1 MENQYEI
8 MSIIPVIITLSVAFL
23 KKDIIIALISGIISG
38 MLMLT
43 IETNNIFIGI
53 NAVTDVFKNISTA
66 QTIIFILLIGALVN
80 IIDRSGGV
88 EGTIKF
94 MTERRNIIKSKVGAQ
109 ILTQLIGLLLFID
122 ATSSIIVSST
132 IGSPFF
138 KKYKIPKE
146 KLALIANSTGAPI
159 AWLIPFGG
167 AGALMAGI
175 INDLDIVN
183 GDGFTYV
190 LSAIPYQFYTFM
202 ILIIIFL
209 SIIFNFELGSIKH
222 VDYDIN
228 TESEIKFNS
237 DIENKETSIKNMI
250 FPILLLLVMIFSI
263 MFITGKGS
271 ILRGNGQI
279 AVMIS
284 AITTLILTY
293 IYYRIQNI
301 VSFKNYIR
309 WSYEGIKNIFPI
321 VFILILSFSFS
332 NILELL
338 QTANYLSSIVEVIP
352 NTLIPVSIMILG
364 AIMAFATGT
373 SGGTVSIL
381 IPMILPLVAKLD
393 INVSLV
399 LGAIISGAVFGD
411 QNSPISDSVILTST
425 ATNVQIVDHIKT
437 QLPYTTLAL
446 ITSVILYL
454 IAGFII

>member
-1 MENQYEI
+1 
-8 MSIIPVIITLSVAFL
+8 
-23 KKDIIIALISGIISG
+23 
-38 MLMLT
+38 
-43 IETNNIFIGI
+43 
-53 NAVTDVFKNISTA
+53 
-66 QTIIFILLIGALVN
+66 
-80 IIDRSGGV
+80 
-88 EGTIKF
+88 
-94 MTERRNIIKSKVGAQ
+94 
-109 ILTQLIGLLLFID
+109 
-122 ATSSIIVSST
+122 
-132 IGSPFF
+132 
-138 KKYKIPKE
+138 
-146 KLALIANSTGAPI
+146 
-159 AWLIPFGG
+159 
-167 AGALMAGI
+167 MAGI